1 MKMGLRLTGMI
12 SLLAAVVLAVA
23 PASAQ
28 RRGADQWIKLGEQ
41 TVGFG
46 TDRDVIQV
54 GREEGRFRAVK
65 LIIRRN
71 DVFLNDLRV
80 TYRNGETE
88 DLAVNQRIRAGGET
102 STLNLSP
109 GRRGGDARVVERVD
123 LVYKSRPGFGGQA
136 VAELWGLRAEDGWG
150 GGAGAGGYGRGGYD
164 GPPPQRIYAGEVPR
178 GWVLFG
184 SQSVGF
190 QTERDVIRL
199 GRDQGRFGKIAFR
212 VLKNDILMREIVVNY
227 SRGEAQRIPI
237 NAEIHANGVTQPIDI
252 RDGRIDSIE
261 LVYQSKP
268 NFRGQAIVEVY
279 GEHAESWVGGG
290 GDGRPT
296 HGQWVLLGAQRA
308 EMLKEDRDVF
318 PVGQRAGRFRQ
329 IKVRAVGH
337 AIDLYGMRVTFANGE
352 SEDVPVPR
360 SLRGGQ
366 ETPPIDLR
374 GRDRF
379 IEQVELRYRTKPNF
393 GGSATVEVHG
403 LH

>member
-1 MKMGLRLTGMI
+1 MSIGFRLSGVV
-12 SLLAAVVLAVA
+12 SLFAALVLAAS

-28 RRGADQWIKLGEQ
+28 RRSADQWVKLGEQ

-46 TDRDVIQV
+46 VDRDVIQV

-65 LIIRRN
+65 LIVRRN

-88 DLAVNQRIRAGGET
+88 DLAVNRPIRNGGET
-102 STLNLSP
+102 GTLNLTP
-109 GRRGGDARVVERVD
+109 GNRGSGARVIEKVD

-136 VAELWGLRAEDGWG
+136 VAELWGLRASDDWG
-150 GGAGAGGYGRGGYD
+150 GGPVAGGPGYGAYG
-164 GPPPQRIYAGEVPR
+164 GPPPQRVYGGEIPR

-184 SQSVGF
+184 SQTVGF
-190 QTERDVIRL
+190 QAERDVIRL

-212 VLKNDILMREIVVNY
+212 VLKNDVFMREIVINY
-227 SRGEAQRIPI
+227 SRGETQRIPI
-237 NAEIHANGVTQPIDI
+237 NAEIQANGVTQPVDI
-252 RDGRIDSIE
+252 KDGRIENIQ
-261 LVYQSKP
+261 LVYQARP
-268 NFRGQAIVEVY
+268 NFRGQAVVEVY
-279 GEHAESWVGGG
+279 GEHAASWTGGG
-290 GDGRPT
+290 GDNRPT

-318 PVGQRAGRFRQ
+318 PVGQQAGRFRQ
-329 IKVRAVGH
+329 VKIRAVGH
-337 AIDLYGMRVTFANGE
+337 AIDLFGMHVTYGNGE
-352 SEDVPVPR
+352 SEDVQVPR

-366 ETPPIDLR
+366 ETPAIDLR
-374 GRDRF
+374 GRERF
-379 IEQVELRYRTKPNF
+379 IENIELRYRTKPNF